1 MDSHIT
7 AESHALVVSMTEP
20 PPGLVRRLV
29 LASESRSGR
38 PPAPVDTPWQYVCGG
53 GQGGDV
59 GLVGHL
65 FYLCLL
71 LHPEPGNG
79 ARLGCQAV
87 PTMPSNPAERYPY
100 PHCTSDRA

>member
-1 MDSHIT
+1 
-7 AESHALVVSMTEP
+7 MTEP
-20 PPGLVRRLV
+20 PPVLVRRLV

-38 PPAPVDTPWQYVCGG
+38 PPRPWTPLAVCLRG

-59 GLVGHL
+59 GLLGHL
-65 FYLCLL
+65 FYLCLS

-87 PTMPSNPAERYPY
+87 PTMPSNPADRYPY
-100 PHCTSDRA
+100 RYCTSDMASAIDVLL